1 MADIVVIE
9 VGFRGPSGA
18 LDLSQVTLSTG
29 EPGTEVSYDDGVLS
43 IPRGNTGEQGPQGP
57 VGPTGPVGPIGPV
70 GERGPAG
77 DDGADGQSAT
87 ITVFADEAAFDAYTP
102 GPLELAVLTNA

>member
-29 EPGTEVSYDDGVLS
+29 DPGSDVSYDDGVLS
-43 IPRGNTGEQGPQGP
+43 IPRGDTGEQGPQGP
-57 VGPTGPVGPIGPV
+57 VGPTGPV